1 MEQLRIQIAEC
12 RLAYAQTL
20 RRRLEE
26 DVVFQL
32 HAVELQRRVEHR
44 AEAAMEQVQ
53 AILAIEPQHQQAN
66 RLVGHLYMVQ
76 GDTLKGVEYLDRFTE
91 HYREGRSAELF
102 DQLKEQWD
110 EKLQGPQS

>member
-1 MEQLRIQIAEC
+1 M
-12 RLAYAQTL
+12 LAAQYI
-20 RRRLEE
+20 
-26 DVVFQL
+26 
-32 HAVELQRRVEHR
+32 VEHR

-110 EKLQGPQS
+110 EKLQGPQR